1 MGDIARAGIDD
12 DRAGIDDDRAAGD
25 TARAGIDDDRAAGGA
40 ARAAGPPPPNPD
52 AFRFDWQA
60 LPAITADLPGTG
72 GQTRACPDDFVVSEI
87 PRHPPDGRGD
97 YAYAYVEK
105 RGLATHDLAA
115 ALRQQGVPY
124 REIGIAGLK
133 DKHAITRQWLSVPAR
148 HAAALESL
156 DQLDGAKILE
166 TARHSAPLRR
176 GQLRANRFEAR
187 VRHPEPDWQPR
198 AQAILQRLQT
208 AGLPNYFGPQRFG
221 RFNSNAIDAVRLLR
235 GEKVPG
241 GRRLNQFFISALQS
255 HLFNLL
261 LKRRIELGV
270 YDRTLPGDRAQR
282 HDTGGVFIVDNPDA
296 ESARAMRLEISPL
309 LPLYGRKVSGAL
321 PSLAAQLSAAAL
333 EQEILDALSLR
344 RSDFRPHARG
354 DWRPSR
360 AIPEAPT
367 LSPDPDGYLAQFTL
381 PSGAYATNFLRELTK
396 SAPNAATPP
405 EPDE

>member
-1 MGDIARAGIDD
+1 MN
-12 DRAGIDDDRAAGD
+12 
-25 TARAGIDDDRAAGGA
+25 
-40 ARAAGPPPPNPD
+40 PPPNPD
-52 AFRFDWQA
+52 AFRFDWQT

-72 GQTRACPDDFVVSEI
+72 GQTRAIPDDFVVSEI

-124 REIGIAGLK
+124 RDIGIAGLK

-156 DQLDGAKILE
+156 DQLDGTKILE
-166 TARHSAPLRR
+166 TARHSAQLRR

-187 VRHPEPDWQPR
+187 IRHPAPDWPPR

-221 RFNSNAIDAVRLLR
+221 RYNTNALDAVRLLR

-241 GRRLNQFFISALQS
+241 GRRLNQFFIAALQS

-270 YDRTLPGDRAQR
+270 YHRTLPGDRAQR
-282 HDTGGVFIVDNPDA
+282 HDTGGVFIVDDPDA
-296 ESARAMRLEISPL
+296 ESARVLRLEISPL

-321 PSLAAQLSAAAL
+321 PSPAPEQGILSPAAPQSAAAL
-333 EQEILDALSLR
+333 EREILDALTLR

-367 LSPDPDGYLAQFTL
+367 LSPAPHGYLAQFTL

-396 SAPNAATPP
+396 SPPTPLP
-405 EPDE
+405 RTQT